1 MSEPLQAPAPRNDH
15 VPGVSLPARLYGSKH
30 THRLLPARLAL
41 ALAARVGPA
50 VRQRRNSAERRDAE
64 RFLTDLL
71 LYTPRAGEAQDLVDE
86 WLVEKS
92 LVRELFWRPWVLK
105 RSQIF
110 GREHWDAA
118 HRGGRGCVLV
128 FGHIGPTWATSPIL
142 AHHGLRH
149 HFVFGSHYWD
159 LPPGYRGLAFR
170 YQRREYGER
179 LNVQLVS
186 TDGPALERLLELL
199 AAGESVA
206 IAFDVAG
213 SAATPFLGRTVALAG
228 GPATL
233 AFKTKAMVLPAIPER
248 RGTRID
254 LRLLPAIDP
263 TDHRDPRSL
272 RAAIAQT
279 FEPVVLAHPETVELP
294 WFPSPLVTE
303 APPAGVPSGSRS

>member
-1 MSEPLQAPAPRNDH
+1 MSEPLQASVPQNDH

-30 THRLLPARLAL
+30 AHRLLPSPLAL

-50 VRQRRNSAERRDAE
+50 LRQRRNSAERRDAE

-71 LYTPRAGEAQDLVDE
+71 LYTPRAAEAPDLVDD

-92 LVRELFWRPWVLK
+92 LVRELFWRPWLLK
-105 RSQIF
+105 RSQILDR
-110 GREHWDAA
+110 GHWDAA
-118 HRGGRGCVLV
+118 HPAGRGCVLV

-149 HFVFGSHYWD
+149 RFVFGSHYWD

-179 LNVQLVS
+179 LNVPLIS
-186 TDGPALERLLELL
+186 TDGHPSERLLELL
-199 AAGESVA
+199 PAGESVA
-206 IAFDVAG
+206 LAFDVAG

-233 AFKTKAMVLPAIPER
+233 AFKTRAMVLPAIPER

-254 LRLLPAIDP
+254 LRLLAPIDP
-263 TDHRDPRSL
+263 ADHRDPRSM
-272 RAAIAQT
+272 RAAIART
-279 FEPVVLAHPETVELP
+279 FEPIVLARPETVELA
-294 WFPSPLVTE
+294 WVPSPLVTE
-303 APPAGVPSGSRS
+303 APPASVPSGSRS